1 MTSRLLVP
9 VCAIALASGPAFA
22 ADPPYNLTALGGSA
36 AGLLTTINSGI
47 DKAVAK
53 TFPGST
59 ITYQTSGG
67 GLANIALVQANRA
80 PLGYV
85 TDAEI
90 TLAVDGAKPFKKK
103 MDGIRII
110 AKVAGWV
117 PMHYTVTKAFAEKY
131 KLKDFSDIAKAKPP
145 MRMAMQQRGNVVS
158 FVSEDMLK
166 AIGVT
171 PANIKGWGGQVLYVG
186 GSEFA
191 PLMSDGRIDMMFN
204 ATGVRGRVATAIGR
218 AADVVQLTISKDIV
232 EKVAKKWGLTPYTI
246 PKTAYKWQNFDL
258 HTLSFGIVLIANKQM
273 SDKTAYNLTKALVEQ
288 VDLVK
293 TVHPFMRKLTKEFY
307 VSQSRGEYHPGA
319 VRYYKEA
326 GLMK

>member
-1 MTSRLLVP
+1 MKSKLLVS
-9 VCAIALASGPAFA
+9 VCAFAMVTGPALA
-22 ADPPYNLTALGGSA
+22 ADPPYNLTAAGGSA
-36 AGLLTTINSGI
+36 AGILTTINSGV

-85 TDAEI
+85 TDAEV
-90 TLAVDGAKPFKKK
+90 TLAVEGGKPFKKK

-117 PMHYTVTKAFAEKY
+117 PMHYVVTKSFAEKH
-131 KLKDFSDIAKAKPP
+131 KLKSFSDLAKVKPP
-145 MRMAMQQRGNVVS
+145 IRMAMQQRGNIVS

-166 AIGVT
+166 EIGVT
-171 PANIKGWGGQVLYVG
+171 PANIRSWGGQVLYVG

-204 ATGVRGRVATAIGR
+204 ATAVRGRVSTAIGR
-218 AADVVQLTISKDIV
+218 TTEVVSLTIDKAIV
-232 EKVAKKWGLTPYTI
+232 DKVAKKWGLSAFTI
-246 PKTAYKWQNFDL
+246 PKTAYKWQDFDL
-258 HTLSFGIVLIANKQM
+258 HTLSFGIVLIGNKQM
-273 SDKTAYNLTKALVEQ
+273 SDQTAYNLAKALVEQ
-288 VDLVK
+288 IDSVK
-293 TVHPFMRKLTKEFY
+293 TVHPFMRRLTKEFY
-307 VSQSRGEYHPGA
+307 VSQTRGEYHPGA
-319 VRYYKEA
+319 VKYYKEV

>member
-1 MTSRLLVP
+1 MKSRLLFSI
-9 VCAIALASGPAFA
+9 CAVAMATGPALA

-36 AGLLTTINSGI
+36 AGLLTTINSGV
-47 DKAVAK
+47 DKAVAT

-67 GLANIALVQANRA
+67 GLANIALVQVNRA

-90 TLAVDGAKPFKKK
+90 TLAVEGAKPFKKK
-103 MDGIRII
+103 MDNIRII

-117 PMHYTVTKAFAEKY
+117 PMHYTVTKAFADKY
-131 KLKDFSDIAKAKPP
+131 KLKTFSDIAKAKPP
-145 MRMAMQQRGNVVS
+145 IRMAMQQRGNIVS

-166 AIGVT
+166 EIGVT
-171 PANIKGWGGQVLYVG
+171 PANIKAWGGQVLYVG

-191 PLMSDGRIDMMFN
+191 PLMGDGRIDMMFN

-218 AADVVQLTISKDIV
+218 SAEVVQLDIDPKIV
-232 EKVAKKWGLTPYTI
+232 EKVSKKWGLTPFTI

-258 HTLSFGIVLIANKQM
+258 NTVSFGIVLIANKQM
-273 SDKTAYNLTKALVEQ
+273 SDKTAYNLTKALVEH
-288 VDLVK
+288 VDMVRK
-293 TVHPFMRKLTKEFY
+293 VHPFMRRLTKEFY
-307 VSQSRGEYHPGA
+307 TSNSRGTYHPGA